1 MNDPNF
7 IIGGAAASGTSFLS
21 EILIQHP
28 NIFLPKNM
36 RPEPHFF
43 YKSWE
48 FKKGIK
54 YYRTKWFSDSDLN
67 HIAIGERSSSYL
79 FGSKQVAEKIHA
91 FYPNMRFI
99 FILRNPIERVW
110 ANYRYTVL
118 EGLETNS
125 FQAALLTEKKR
136 IKKQKGIWSE
146 IQPFNYTGR
155 SFYAKQIKEFLKI
168 FSKKNILLIKSE
180 KLSLN
185 TDVELKKICNFLNV
199 SDNFK
204 YKLAPLHTSLSVVD
218 RYLQKNLRQY
228 FKNDF
233 DVIVEIIRKKENLKT
248 FPNYTKHLKKIK
260 SLSNN
265 LEKKKIKMPQSCR
278 NFLRYIF
285 ENDIQELK
293 SLVDFDVNDWI

>member
-54 YYRTKWFSDSDLN
+54 YYRTKWFSDSNLN

-136 IKKQKGIWSE
+136 IKKQKGMWSE

-155 SFYAKQIKEFLKI
+155 SLCKTNKEFLKF

-180 KLSLN
+180 NLSAN
-185 TDVELKKICNFLNV
+185 TDVELKKICNFLKVN
-199 SDNFK
+199 DNFK
-204 YKLAPLHTSLSVVD
+204 YQHAPLHTSLSVVD
-218 RYLQKNLRQY
+218 RYLQKKLREY

-233 DVIVEIIRKKENLKT
+233 DIIIEIIRKKENLKT
-248 FPNYTKHLKKIK
+248 FPNYKKHLKKINY
-260 SLSNN
+260 LSNN

-278 NFLRYIF
+278 KFLRNIF
-285 ENDIQELK
+285 EKDIQELK
-293 SLVDFDVNDWI
+293 NLVDFTVNDWV